1 MITARNFLV
10 FFSFIFN
17 QSLFSVELDDKWKLA
32 SIDAELGD
40 TYYIDLESIK
50 SKNGSIYVW
59 VMQNFEKTKIEG
71 FRSTK
76 SYWLIECDL
85 MRNKFL
91 QFIFYEKS
99 FGGGAAEYTP
109 LPNDDWYYFPPETS
123 GHYVLKLACESI

>member
-59 VMQNFEKTKIEG
+59 VMQNFEKTQEEE
-71 FRSTK
+71 RT
-76 SYWLIECDL
+76 
-85 MRNKFL
+85 
-91 QFIFYEKS
+91 
-99 FGGGAAEYTP
+99 
-109 LPNDDWYYFPPETS
+109 
-123 GHYVLKLACESI
+123 